1 MPTFQ
6 FERTA
11 GPKGKFKLDW
21 IFVKSYLK
29 DPRNQEGSRIMAPHF
44 ARTMFEAD
52 YALPESLSDH
62 APISV
67 DLQFNE
73 PSRSASGGSVAKTG

>member
-1 MPTFQ
+1 
-6 FERTA
+6 
-11 GPKGKFKLDW
+11 
-21 IFVKSYLK
+21 
-29 DPRNQEGSRIMAPHF
+29 MAPHF

-52 YALPESLSDH
+52 YALPERLSDH